1 MKSRSGLQA
10 KLDKQRA
17 EIARLTE
24 ENRKLKADKV
34 KLLEDIKWMRGEK

>member
-1 MKSRSGLQA
+1 MENKTTLQS

-24 ENRKLKADKV
+24 ENRKLKTDKA